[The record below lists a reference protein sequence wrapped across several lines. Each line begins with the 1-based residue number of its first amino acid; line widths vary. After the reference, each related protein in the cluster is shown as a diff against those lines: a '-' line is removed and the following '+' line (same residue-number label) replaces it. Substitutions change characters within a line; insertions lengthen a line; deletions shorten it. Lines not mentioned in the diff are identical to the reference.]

1 MFKSQT
7 KDKQKIDELTQKN
20 HEQFMEINR
29 LQQTILD
36 LLDKID
42 ELNFKPEEN
51 YMNNLLKKYGRN
63 K

>member
-1 MFKSQT
+1 MFKRQT
-7 KDKQKIDELTQKN
+7 KDKQRIDELTQKN

-51 YMNNLLKKYGRN
+51 YVNYPLN
-63 K
+63 KNREE